1 MKFSVTGKESGASD
15 IPFILQV
22 RDQWLCPFGITPND
36 KLTSHRAALDGVY
49 QNNATGIMKAGNY
62 FEDAARQWF
71 MDDYSADVSHPD
83 QGYRNPHCNLVASL
97 DGLFAED
104 WEYEGTVIPAGSIWE
119 CKIPTRPG
127 KPTDS
132 MERILQVQ
140 AQLDCCDA
148 EYGVIAE
155 LARLDCVWRI
165 AIVKRHEATIL
176 AIREAVN
183 VFWQHMEDDTDYG
196 PVTSSEYSRML
207 LGNPM
212 AEAHNMIDG
221 PENGLDQEQYID
233 LKDAADTYISAQRA
247 KKASES
253 MMESS
258 ALMIKAIMG
267 GMEKIKLPDGVTV
280 GHTTTEYKARPEKV
294 TPAKPAWSGRRLS
307 VKQKEK
313 KND

>member
-1 MKFSVTGKESGASD
+1 MKFSETGKESGASD

-22 RDQWLCPFGITPND
+22 QDQWLCPFGITPND
-36 KLTSHRAALDGVY
+36 KLTQHRAALDGIS
-49 QNNATGIMKAGNY
+49 QDSPTGIMKAGNY

-71 MDDYSADVSHPD
+71 KDEFAAKIKLPKK
-83 QGYRNPHCNLVASL
+83 GFKNKKCNLVASL
-97 DGLFAED
+97 DGLFAKD
-104 WEYEGTVIPAGSIWE
+104 WEYEGMVIPAGSIWE
-119 CKIPTRPG
+119 CKIPTRPS

-176 AIREAVN
+176 AIREAVD
-183 VFWQHMEDDTDYG
+183 VFWDHMANDTDYG
-196 PVTSSEYSRML
+196 PVSSTEYSRMVP
-207 LGNPM
+207 GNPM
-212 AEAHNMIDG
+212 AEAHDMTNG
-221 PENGLDQEQYID
+221 PENGLDQDQYID
-233 LKDAADTYISAQRA
+233 LKDAAETYLSAQRA

-258 ALMIKAIMG
+258 SLLIKSIMG
-267 GMEKIKLPDGVTV
+267 GMEKINLPDGITV

-294 TPAKPAWSGRRLS
+294 TPAKPAWTGRRLS